1 MKTQFFRALALV
13 CACAGASSVPAAA
26 QMTEDPF
33 ETARFRLGPVRF
45 TPAIE
50 ISSLGHDSNVFN
62 DAEDPKSDT
71 TAAFGPAVQL
81 WMRPGGTRLSARLG
95 GQYLYFK
102 EFDNQRA
109 WNTNSEA
116 RWEVPLARLT
126 PFIAGS
132 YVNSRE
138 RQGYEIDSR
147 SRRRDDSVTAGTMF
161 RFSGKTSVVVSFRR
175 FNVAYDEKE
184 SFLGTALA
192 DALNRREDTTKVQFR
207 YALTPLTTLVVDTD
221 VARDRF
227 KVTGVR
233 DTDSVMVR
241 PGFELNPLALISGRV
256 FVGYRG
262 FTPLDENLPEYR
274 GVVAAV
280 DATYIRGSTRFEV
293 RVDRDL
299 AYSYEPTRPYY
310 ALLDTGL
317 TVTQRVTTAWELV
330 GRGSRQVLAYRQL
343 ESLAATLEPQRDRGW
358 VYGGGIGYL
367 LGETFRIGFDTNY
380 YTRRSELQGR
390 RDYEGLRM
398 FGSIS
403 YGIQQ

>member
-1 MKTQFFRALALV
+1 VLALA
-13 CACAGASSVPAAA
+13 CACLGASSGPAAA
-26 QMTEDPF
+26 QGPEDPY
-33 ETARFRLGPVRF
+33 ETARFRLGPIRF

-50 ISSLGHDSNVFN
+50 ITSLGHDSNVFN
-62 DAEDPKSDT
+62 EAEDPKSDT

-81 WMRPGGTRLSARLG
+81 WTRPAGTRLTARVG

-132 YVNSRE
+132 YVNSRD
-138 RQGYEIDSR
+138 RHGYEIDSR
-147 SRRRDDSVTAGTMF
+147 SRRRDDSLTAGASF
-161 RFSGKTSVVVSFRR
+161 RFSGKTAVVVSFDRL
-175 FNVAYDEKE
+175 NVAYDEEE
-184 SFLGTALA
+184 SFLGTELA
-192 DALNRREDTTKVQFR
+192 EALNRSEDTTKVQFR
-207 YALTPLTTLVVDTD
+207 YALTPLTTLVVDTH

-227 KVTGVR
+227 EMTQVR

-256 FVGYRG
+256 FVGYRQ
-262 FTPLDENLPEYR
+262 FTPLDEHVPDYR
-274 GVVAAV
+274 GVVAAI
-280 DATYIRGSTRFEV
+280 DATYIRGSTRFEMK
-293 RVDRDL
+293 VDRDL
-299 AYSYEPTRPYY
+299 AYSYEPARPYY
-310 ALLDTGL
+310 ALLDAGL
-317 TVTQRVTTAWELV
+317 TVTQRITTAWELV

-343 ESLAATLEPQRDRGW
+343 ESLGTTVNPQRDRGW

-367 LGETFRIGFDTNY
+367 VAETFRLGLDTNY
-380 YTRRSELQGR
+380 YTRRSEFEGR
-390 RDYEGLRM
+390 RDYEGLRV

>member
-1 MKTQFFRALALV
+1 
-13 CACAGASSVPAAA
+13 
-26 QMTEDPF
+26 
-33 ETARFRLGPVRF
+33 
-45 TPAIE
+45 
-50 ISSLGHDSNVFN
+50 
-62 DAEDPKSDT
+62 
-71 TAAFGPAVQL
+71 
-81 WMRPGGTRLSARLG
+81 
-95 GQYLYFK
+95 
-102 EFDNQRA
+102 
-109 WNTNSEA
+109 
-116 RWEVPLARLT
+116 
-126 PFIAGS
+126 
-132 YVNSRE
+132 
-138 RQGYEIDSR
+138 
-147 SRRRDDSVTAGTMF
+147 
-161 RFSGKTSVVVSFRR
+161 
-175 FNVAYDEKE
+175 
-184 SFLGTALA
+184 
-192 DALNRREDTTKVQFR
+192 
-207 YALTPLTTLVVDTD
+207 
-221 VARDRF
+221 
-227 KVTGVR
+227 
-233 DTDSVMVR
+233 MVR